1 MTNDNTHPANSASA
15 DRRTDRDGPSA
26 PDDRTDRDDRRPRD
40 EPVRFGSERRDDDR
54 LRADGGRVAPGLL
67 PGGEGRP
74 LSDVTVLE
82 LGHIIAGPFC
92 SMVLADLGAEV
103 IKVEHPELGDAVR
116 DSSPIGNSSFNYVN
130 RNKLGVSLDLKSEE
144 GRAVFH
150 DLVREADVLVENFAA
165 GTADRLGVGY
175 DDLAGVNDELVYCS
189 IKGFN
194 PGPYESFPALDPVAE
209 ALSGVMSVTGHP
221 GEPPVRSGTSLSDM
235 AASLYAAVTVLG
247 AVRQRDATGEGQHVT
262 VPLFE
267 STVALMGYWLAYTQA
282 YDDVPEPMGASHPGW
297 APYDVFE
304 SADGEWVF
312 VGPSSDRQWRRF
324 CDALDLDV
332 AADDRFAEL
341 ADRLDNRAALHEIV
355 ASTCAEFGTDEI
367 VARLQEAGVP
377 VAPVNDTED
386 VCADPHLRAT
396 EALAEIRATEG
407 EGGRIRTP
415 RFPARASGFDRV
427 ESTDPPALGED
438 TGAVLEAL
446 GYDREEIDRLR
457 EEGVV

>member
-1 MTNDNTHPANSASA
+1 MTNDDTHSADSASN
-15 DRRTDRDGPSA
+15 DGPRHSA
-26 PDDRTDRDDRRPRD
+26 DDGRK
-40 EPVRFGSERRDDDR
+40 R
-54 LRADGGRVAPGLL
+54 LADGGRERVAPGLL
-67 PGGEGRP
+67 PGADGRP

-92 SMVLADLGAEV
+92 TMVLADLGAEV
-103 IKVEHPELGDAVR
+103 IKVEHPERGDAVR
-116 DSSPIGNSSFNYVN
+116 DSSPVGNSSFNYVN

-144 GRAVFH
+144 GRTVFH

-175 DDLAGVNDELVYCS
+175 DDLAGINDELVYCS

-194 PGPYESFPALDPVAE
+194 PGPYEKFPALDPVAE

-235 AASLYAAVTVLG
+235 VASLYAAVTILG
-247 AVRQRDATGEGQHVT
+247 AIRQRDATGEGQHVT

-297 APYDVFE
+297 APYDVFR
-304 SADGEWVF
+304 SADDEWVF
-312 VGPSSDRQWRRF
+312 VGPSSDRQWRRL
-324 CDALDLDV
+324 CDALDLNL
-332 AADDRFAEL
+332 AEDDRFAKL
-341 ADRLDNRAALHEIV
+341 ADRLDNREEL
-355 ASTCAEFGTDEI
+355 DEI
-367 VARLQEAGVP
+367 VAATCAEYDAAELVSRLQEANVP
-377 VAPVNDTED
+377 VAPVNDTAD
-386 VCADPHLRAT
+386 VCDDPHLRET
-396 EALAEIRATEG
+396 EALGEIRATEG
-407 EGGRIRTP
+407 EGDRIRTP
-415 RFPARASGFDRV
+415 RFPARATGFDRV

-438 TGAVLEAL
+438 TDAVLAAL
-446 GYDREEIDRLR
+446 GYGREEIARLR